1 MANTIEVK
9 VPDIGDF
16 SDVPVIE
23 ILVSV
28 GDTVTKEQGLATLES
43 DKATLEVPSS
53 AAGVVK
59 EIKVKLGDKVSEG
72 SLVVVLEAEGQAAAE
87 APKAA
92 APAQAETPKVEQK
105 AEAPKAAAP
114 APSQSAAAS
123 GPVEVKV
130 PDIGDFSDVPVI
142 EILVSVGDT
151 VSKEQGLVTLES
163 DKATLEVPSSA
174 AGKVKEIK
182 VKIGDKVNQ
191 GDLVVVLEGEGG
203 QASAEAAPS
212 ASAPTPAP
220 APAQTPRSGP
230 SAADAPPA
238 PKAAAGTGKPADI
251 ECRMV
256 VLGSGPGGYTAA
268 FRAADVGLDT
278 VLIERY
284 ASLGGVC
291 LNVGCIPSKALLHS
305 AAVIDE
311 VAHAGDFGV
320 DFGKPKINLDKLRE
334 YKEKV
339 VGSLTKGLAGMAKQR
354 KVRVVQGT
362 GVFVSPNEIEITGED
377 GKTQLLRFEQCIIA
391 AGSQAVKLPNFPWDD
406 KRVMDSTDALELA
419 EVPKKLL
426 VVGGGI
432 IGLEMATVYRALGSE
447 VTVVE
452 FMDQLMPGADKDLVK
467 PLADRLKKQGV
478 IVHLKTKASGVSAEK
493 KGITVTFESATEGQ
507 KPELESGTWDRVLVA
522 VGRSP
527 NGKKIGADKA
537 GVQVTDR
544 GFIPVDT
551 QMRTNVPH
559 IFAIGDIVGNPMLAH
574 KATHEG
580 KLAAEV
586 AAGEKKE
593 WVARVIPSVAY
604 TDPEIAWVGVTETE
618 AKAKGLKV
626 GVAKF
631 PWAASGRAIGIGR
644 TEGFTKLIFD
654 EATHRVIGGGIVG
667 VHAGD
672 LLAEIGLAIEM
683 GAEAEDIGHT
693 IHAHPTLSESVAMAA
708 EVYDGTIT
716 DLYIPKKK

>member
-1 MANTIEVK
+1 MAAIEIK
-9 VPDIGDF
+9 VPDIGDY
-16 SDVPVIE
+16 SGVPVIE
-23 ILVSV
+23 LLVAV
-28 GDTVTKEQGLATLES
+28 GDTVKKDQGLVTLES

-59 EIKVKLGDKVSEG
+59 EIKVKLGDNLSEG
-72 SLVVVLEAEGQAAAE
+72 DVVLLLEAEGE
-87 APKAA
+87 AA
-92 APAQAETPKVEQK
+92 APAAPAK
-105 AEAPKAAAP
+105 AEAPKADAPASKPPVTPSHRAPAEPAAP
-114 APSQSAAAS
+114 QPA
-123 GPVEVKV
+123 
-130 PDIGDFSDVPVI
+130 
-142 EILVSVGDT
+142 L
-151 VSKEQGLVTLES
+151 
-163 DKATLEVPSSA
+163 SS
-174 AGKVKEIK
+174 
-182 VKIGDKVNQ
+182 
-191 GDLVVVLEGEGG
+191 
-203 QASAEAAPS
+203 
-212 ASAPTPAP
+212 
-220 APAQTPRSGP
+220 
-230 SAADAPPA
+230 
-238 PKAAAGTGKPADI
+238 GKPADI
-251 ECRMV
+251 ECKMV
-256 VLGSGPGGYTAA
+256 VLGAGPGGYTAA
-268 FRAADVGLDT
+268 FRSADLGVDT
-278 VLIERY
+278 VLVERY

-291 LNVGCIPSKALLHS
+291 LNVGCIPSKALLHA

-320 DFGKPKINLDKLRE
+320 EFGKPTITLDKLRS

-339 VGSLTKGLAGMAKQR
+339 VTQLTKGLAGMAKQR
-354 KVRVVQGT
+354 KVRTVQGLAK
-362 GVFVSPNEIEITGED
+362 FVSANELEIVGDD

-419 EVPKKLL
+419 DVPGKLL

-432 IGLEMATVYRALGSE
+432 IGLEMATVYGALGSE

-467 PLADRLKKQGV
+467 PLADRLKKQGIV
-478 IVHLKTKASGVSAEK
+478 VHLKTKATDVKADK
-493 KGITVTFESATEGQ
+493 AGITVSFEAAVEGEKPGLEATTF
-507 KPELESGTWDRVLVA
+507 DRVLVA

-527 NGKKIGADKA
+527 NGKKIDAEKA

-544 GFIPVDT
+544 GFIPADR

-604 TDPEIAWVGVTETE
+604 TNPEIAWVGVTETE

-654 EATHRVIGGGIVG
+654 EETHRIIGGAIVG

-683 GAEAEDIGHT
+683 GAEAKDIGHT

-708 EVYDGTIT
+708 EIYDGTIT
-716 DLYIPKKK
+716 DLYMPKKK

>member
-1 MANTIEVK
+1 MAAIEIK
-9 VPDIGDF
+9 VPDIGDY
-16 SDVPVIE
+16 SGVPVIE
-23 ILVSV
+23 LLVAV
-28 GDTVTKEQGLATLES
+28 GDTVKKDQGLVTLES

-59 EIKVKLGDKVSEG
+59 EIKVKLGDNLSEG
-72 SLVVVLEAEGQAAAE
+72 DVVLLLEAEGE
-87 APKAA
+87 AA
-92 APAQAETPKVEQK
+92 APAAPAK
-105 AEAPKAAAP
+105 ADAPK
-114 APSQSAAAS
+114 
-123 GPVEVKV
+123 
-130 PDIGDFSDVPVI
+130 
-142 EILVSVGDT
+142 
-151 VSKEQGLVTLES
+151 
-163 DKATLEVPSSA
+163 
-174 AGKVKEIK
+174 
-182 VKIGDKVNQ
+182 
-191 GDLVVVLEGEGG
+191 
-203 QASAEAAPS
+203 AEAAP
-212 ASAPTPAP
+212 ASKPPVTPSHRAP
-220 APAQTPRSGP
+220 AEPA
-230 SAADAPPA
+230 APQPA
-238 PKAAAGTGKPADI
+238 LSSGKPADI
-251 ECRMV
+251 ECKMV
-256 VLGSGPGGYTAA
+256 VLGAGPGGYTAA
-268 FRAADVGLDT
+268 FRSADLGVDT

-291 LNVGCIPSKALLHS
+291 LNVGCIPSKALLHA

-320 DFGKPKINLDKLRE
+320 EFGAPTITLDKLRG

-339 VGSLTKGLAGMAKQR
+339 VTQLTKGLAGMAKQR
-354 KVRVVQGT
+354 KVRTVQGLAT
-362 GVFVSPNEIEITGED
+362 FVSANELEIVGDD

-419 EVPKKLL
+419 DVPGSLL

-432 IGLEMATVYRALGSE
+432 IGLEMATVYAALGSK

-478 IVHLKTKASGVSAEK
+478 EVHLKTKASGVSADAR
-493 KGITVTFESATEGQ
+493 GITVTFEAAAEGETPALAQ
-507 KPELESGTWDRVLVA
+507 GTFDRVLVA
-522 VGRSP
+522 VGRAP
-527 NGKKIGADKA
+527 NGKKIGAEKA
-537 GVQVTDR
+537 GVQVTER
-544 GFIPVDT
+544 GFIPVDR

-586 AAGEKKE
+586 ASGEKKE

-604 TDPEIAWVGVTETE
+604 TNPEIAWVGVTETE

-654 EATHRVIGGGIVG
+654 EETHRIIGGAIVG

-708 EVYDGTIT
+708 EIYDGTIT
-716 DLYIPKKK
+716 DLYMPKKR